1 MILETFARIFVD
13 ADALD
18 RTVEFYQARLG
29 GEETM
34 CFAYPE
40 VGLTLASVASPRLS
54 VPVIAGE
61 PEKRRPFEATRLT
74 IKVSALEEFL
84 TTLRDKG
91 ADQPEPVQQT
101 LVRRKTRFRRPDGL
115 EYVDHDAS

>member
-1 MILETFARIFVD
+1 MILETFAHIFVD
-13 ADALD
+13 AYALD
-18 RTVEFYQARLG
+18 RTVEFYKVLLG

-40 VGLTLASVASPRLS
+40 VEVTLASVPLPRLF
-54 VPVIAGE
+54 VPVVAGE
-61 PEKRRPFEATRLT
+61 PERRNPFEATRLT
-74 IKVSALEEFL
+74 IRVSALEEFL